1 MAAKKGG
8 KMTDNELYQKAID
21 KNGRKYQMLK
31 SIEETAELQKEVC
44 KIIIGD
50 ESDERIL
57 KLAEEVAD
65 VENMVAQL
73 KLMFNISDKV
83 EIIKKSKMIR
93 LKRMLE

>member
-1 MAAKKGG
+1 
-8 KMTDNELYQKAID
+8 MTDNELYQKAID